1 MASNT
6 ITLNFVKTLDEVG
19 IVLSLSLDT
28 VANKDKTTFVIG
40 DKVYLKFLSSVDEP
54 YTIEVNM
61 GTAKTEATNIHYPIE
76 DDEITFANTNSG
88 SLGYVPIGEVDYE
101 WIGKSAGTPV
111 FNGREILLDEDSVAV
126 LNCSYKTKGNRL
138 SVTNSEVGTV
148 LVVVIQGENQAS
160 LSITFEDDEDDEEEK
175 EPVAYELDVKNYCSD
190 ASLSGVT
197 VYLDEID
204 IGQTNINGIIALG
217 ALIPGSAHTLKMMK
231 AGYIDS
237 DKDKLNNDSF
247 TVPS

>member
-1 MASNT
+1 MKSNT

-28 VANKDKTTFVIG
+28 VANEDETTFVIG
-40 DKVYLKFLSSVDEP
+40 NKVYLKFLSSVDEP

-88 SLGYVPIGEVDYE
+88 SLGYVPVGEVDYE

-111 FNGREILLDEDSVAV
+111 FNGREILLDEDSIAI
-126 LNCSYKTKGNRL
+126 LKCNYKTKGDRL
-138 SVTNSEVGTV
+138 SVVSSEAGTV

-160 LSITFEDDEDDEEEK
+160 LSITFEDEEEEE

-197 VYLDEID
+197 VYLDEVD

-217 ALIPGSAHTLKMMK
+217 ALIPGSTHTLKMMK